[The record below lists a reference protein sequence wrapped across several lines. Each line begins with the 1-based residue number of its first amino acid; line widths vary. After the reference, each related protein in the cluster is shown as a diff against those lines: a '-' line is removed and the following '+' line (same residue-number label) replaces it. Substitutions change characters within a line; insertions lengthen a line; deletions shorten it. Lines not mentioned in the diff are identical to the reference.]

1 MNRRD
6 FLNWFGLVGLST
18 SFPFAMAACSKS
30 TQGEQP
36 VSSAQEVKN
45 SSPVPTLGNSP
56 RPDGY
61 TPISSL
67 TALKASSSGVVSPSE
82 VAVVLV
88 KDAAN
93 PDMPKAVSSRCTHTG
108 CTVEWHKATNSFV
121 CPCHN
126 AEFDVQGA
134 VKRGPAE
141 KPLTTYAVKVE
152 QDTVLVKLV

>member
-6 FLNWFGLVGLST
+6 FLNWFGLLGLST
-18 SFPFAMAACSKS
+18 SLPFAMAACSKS
-30 TQGEQP
+30 TEAEQAAS
-36 VSSAQEVKN
+36 VQEVKN
-45 SSPVPTLGNSP
+45 ATPAPTLGNSP

-67 TALKASSSGVVSPSE
+67 TALKASLSGVVSPSE

-93 PDMPKAVSSRCTHTG
+93 PDMPKAVSPRCTHTG
-108 CTVEWHKATNSFV
+108 CTVEWHKATNSFI

-126 AEFDVQGA
+126 AEFDAQGA

-141 KPLTTYAVKVE
+141 KPLPTYAVKVE
-152 QDTVLVKLV
+152 ADTILVKLA